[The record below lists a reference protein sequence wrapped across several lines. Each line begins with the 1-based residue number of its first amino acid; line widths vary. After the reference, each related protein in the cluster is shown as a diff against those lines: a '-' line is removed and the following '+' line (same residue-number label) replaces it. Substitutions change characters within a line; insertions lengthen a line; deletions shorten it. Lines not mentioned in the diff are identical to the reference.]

1 MADVVLKRHCK
12 LLSFFLQ
19 LYIIYMHVFW
29 VVNTYIRLIHMDD
42 WFELHIGENCKLLN
56 QLLYDWIWAQFH
68 GDNGWRHI
76 CIFIMCEQV
85 WVRPCVGN
93 TDDRLC
99 RLSRILPSCLPVCHF
114 LCLSFSVWLC
124 VLSYLGFCN
133 SSPPNPHRLRTVVA
147 PRCLY

>member
-56 QLLYDWIWAQFH
+56 QLLYDWI
-68 GDNGWRHI
+68 
-76 CIFIMCEQV
+76 
-85 WVRPCVGN
+85 
-93 TDDRLC
+93 
-99 RLSRILPSCLPVCHF
+99 
-114 LCLSFSVWLC
+114 
-124 VLSYLGFCN
+124 
-133 SSPPNPHRLRTVVA
+133 
-147 PRCLY
+147 